1 MIFIGGIHGVGKTYF
16 CNQLRQMLNVPT
28 YTASELITE
37 RIKSSF
43 SVDKKV
49 KDIKH
54 NQEHLVEAIKE
65 LQNEYP
71 TFALDGHFCLLDD
84 NGKIVRLPEQTFV
97 DLNPKAIVLL
107 TEEPQIIINRR
118 KSRDGVDLCLNQ
130 VEEFQDE
137 EVTYAQKIAKMLNI
151 PFMICRG
158 NENLIST
165 LKFIE
170 KWGL

>member
-28 YTASELITE
+28 YTASELIVK
-37 RIKSSF
+37 RKKSSF

-54 NQEHLVEAIKE
+54 NQEYLIEAIEE
-65 LQNEYP
+65 LHNEYS
-71 TFALDGHFCLLDD
+71 TFALDGHFCLLDE

-107 TEEPQIIINRR
+107 TEEPQIIMNRR
-118 KSRDGVDLCLNQ
+118 KKRDGVDLCLNQ
-130 VEEFQDE
+130 IEEFQDE
-137 EVTYAQKIAKMLNI
+137 EVVYAQKIAKMLNI
-151 PFMICRG
+151 PFMIYRG

-170 KWGL
+170 EWGL